1 MISIYSTAVKNE
13 LRTLTEIEPGSWLRL
28 VMPTESELRLVAEKT
43 GAPEDFL
50 RAALDDD
57 ESPRIETEEEYTLI
71 IADTPIVKPEGTSYI
86 YSTIPL
92 GIILSDDYFIT
103 VSTEQTTLLSDFSE
117 KRVRG
122 GFDTCKRTRFLLQ
135 ILYRNAGKY
144 LSYLR
149 QIDKQNAQIQAI
161 LVKSM
166 KNRELLQMLNLEK
179 SLVYFSTS
187 LKGNEIVLE
196 KLLRGN
202 MVRRYPDDTDLLED
216 VIIDNKQAIEMC
228 AIHRDITASTMDTFA
243 SIISNNLN
251 IVMKLQAAISILI
264 AIPSVIAGFWGM
276 NVPVPFEHI
285 PSAFYIIIGVSVLAT
300 GLMALFMRHRK
311 MF

>member
-243 SIISNNLN
+243 SIISNHLN

>member
-1 MISIYSTAVKNE
+1 MIKIYSTAVCNE
-13 LRTLTEIEPGSWLRL
+13 LRTLASAEPGSWIHLSN
-28 VMPTESELRLVAEKT
+28 PTEYEIKLITEKT
-43 GAPEDFL
+43 GAQEDFL

-57 ESPRIETEEEYTLI
+57 ESPHIETEENDTLVI
-71 IADTPIVKPEGTSYI
+71 VDIPVVKPGGHSFI
-86 YSTIPL
+86 YSTSPL
-92 GIILSDDYFIT
+92 GIIIMEDYFIT
-103 VSTEQTTLLSDFSE
+103 VSTEETTLLADFWE
-117 KRVRG
+117 GKVR

-149 QIDKQNAQIQAI
+149 QMDKQNSQIEAV

-228 AIHRDITASTMDTFA
+228 TIYRDISAGTMDSFA

-251 IVMKLQAAISILI
+251 IVMKLQAAISMLI
-264 AIPSVIAGFWGM
+264 AIPSIISGLWGM
-276 NVPVPFEHI
+276 NVDVPFMDM
-285 PSAFYIIIGVSVLAT
+285 PNAFYLILGVSILAT
-300 GLMALFMRHRK
+300 GLMAIFMRRK
-311 MF
+311 NLF

>member
-117 KRVRG
+117 SRVRG

>member
-1 MISIYSTAVKNE
+1 M
-13 LRTLTEIEPGSWLRL
+13 LRT
-28 VMPTESELRLVAEKT
+28 
-43 GAPEDFL
+43 
-50 RAALDDD
+50 ALD
-57 ESPRIETEEEYTLI
+57 EEERARIETEEEYTLI

-92 GIILSDDYFIT
+92 GIILSDDYFIA

>member
-1 MISIYSTAVKNE
+1 
-13 LRTLTEIEPGSWLRL
+13 
-28 VMPTESELRLVAEKT
+28 MPTESELRLVAEKT